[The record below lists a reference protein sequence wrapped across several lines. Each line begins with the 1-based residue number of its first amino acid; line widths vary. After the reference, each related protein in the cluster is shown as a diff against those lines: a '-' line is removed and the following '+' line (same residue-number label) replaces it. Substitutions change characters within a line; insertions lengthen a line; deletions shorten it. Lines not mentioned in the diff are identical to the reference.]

1 MREDDQLSRLF
12 KALMHPARLQIL
24 DLLRDGEQCVCHLE
38 AYLGYRQ
45 AYLSQQLA
53 VLRAAGLI
61 KDRREGWNVFYRV
74 AEPGVYEIVDRARQI
89 VGARPPARTSQHAA
103 VACPCPK
110 CNPEG
115 ADTPPG
121 VISIERVTI
130 A

>member
-24 DLLRDGEQCVCHLE
+24 DLLRDGEQCVCHME

-45 AYLSQQLA
+45 AYLSQHLA
-53 VLRAAGLI
+53 VLREIGLI
-61 KDRREGWNVFYRV
+61 KDRREGWNVYYRV

-89 VGARPPARTSQHAA
+89 VSARPPARISRRAA

-110 CNPEG
+110 CNPEP
-115 ADTPPG
+115 ADAASSVVP
-121 VISIERVTI
+121 VERISVS
-130 A
+130 